1 MLQATSSIDGTRN
14 PTPDPEVLRLTTQ
27 ALVGTFS
34 STSDNT
40 SLRLNIGDS
49 NLDWLNIA
57 SELIIGTV
65 HESLRF
71 FSALDRLSEEI
82 AGRRRARIRTVVW
95 EILQLAKSKRIQTSP
110 ACLRPASY
118 LVQSSPTRSSLG
130 WKFLCRLRHCLQVE
144 EAATGGVEF
153 KASESNIGRTDDE
166 MLRDVFPILSDWWQD
181 WPGSINSFSVSDI
194 PLLDYVFAGR
204 SFDKAVEQPLP
215 ENRPPPRTV
224 FQTLLARPAV
234 ISFTTGR
241 LKANHRGTLA
251 SDSTDGSLVIGPY
264 SFIARTWSENEETS
278 YSSPTSPRTLRIV
291 VQSVLGDGTAKMTPA
306 LLHVIRHILKVR
318 KVFESKMII
327 LEQAREQIPRTPVRE
342 PSEIPLEWNKIV
354 LEATMGFKTGSVE
367 VDVEELGV
375 RAFSKS
381 GAIITKLV
389 VDFPS
394 IASKRILSTPSN
406 LTSSLI
412 LRLQDLK
419 VSAEQKDQQ
428 DDQAQLLAEVTVQ
441 GADSVLSFSQ
451 GENTSSAGALSA
463 VFAVEGVR
471 SQAPANIARLYEFS
485 ESWVKKSKSV

>member
-1 MLQATSSIDGTRN
+1 
-14 PTPDPEVLRLTTQ
+14 
-27 ALVGTFS
+27 
-34 STSDNT
+34 
-40 SLRLNIGDS
+40 
-49 NLDWLNIA
+49 
-57 SELIIGTV
+57 
-65 HESLRF
+65 
-71 FSALDRLSEEI
+71 
-82 AGRRRARIRTVVW
+82 
-95 EILQLAKSKRIQTSP
+95 
-110 ACLRPASY
+110 
-118 LVQSSPTRSSLG
+118 
-130 WKFLCRLRHCLQVE
+130 
-144 EAATGGVEF
+144 
-153 KASESNIGRTDDE
+153 
-166 MLRDVFPILSDWWQD
+166 
-181 WPGSINSFSVSDI
+181 
-194 PLLDYVFAGR
+194 
-204 SFDKAVEQPLP
+204 
-215 ENRPPPRTV
+215 
-224 FQTLLARPAV
+224 
-234 ISFTTGR
+234 
-241 LKANHRGTLA
+241 
-251 SDSTDGSLVIGPY
+251 
-264 SFIARTWSENEETS
+264 
-278 YSSPTSPRTLRIV
+278 
-291 VQSVLGDGTAKMTPA
+291 MTPA